1 MNTVY
6 VVEQGS
12 LLEGQESG
20 GISIALVAKHKW
32 KDQLIDKILI
42 RAFDFNDRSVKLAA
56 APSPSSTFLPL
67 PRFVSFS
74 RSPPLPVFLSRSIIW
89 NTGEKTGPEFWCNS
103 SFVFLFFL
111 TSLKSQMH

>member
-6 VVEQGS
+6 VVEHGS

-20 GISIALVAKHKW
+20 GISIALMAKHKR

-56 APSPSSTFLPL
+56 APSPSSTFLLLTPTCVSLYELSLRFLSLPL
-67 PRFVSFS
+67 FPSQVSFEI
-74 RSPPLPVFLSRSIIW
+74 L
-89 NTGEKTGPEFWCNS
+89 
-103 SFVFLFFL
+103 
-111 TSLKSQMH
+111 

>member
-6 VVEQGS
+6 VVEHGS

-20 GISIALVAKHKW
+20 GISTALMAKHKR

-56 APSPSSTFLPL
+56 APSPSSTFLLLTLTCVSLYELSFCSLSLPL
-67 PRFVSFS
+67 SHHLELFDTGAMILGNSTVFGY
-74 RSPPLPVFLSRSIIW
+74 LFPV
-89 NTGEKTGPEFWCNS
+89 N
-103 SFVFLFFL
+103 
-111 TSLKSQMH
+111 